1 MSIEQIK
8 HRIGNIAMMCN
19 ENDEEQL
26 EILVALLSLINDIN
40 VESEEEE

>member
-8 HRIGNIAMMCN
+8 HRIGDIAMMCN

-26 EILVALLSLINDIN
+26 DILVALLALINDIN
-40 VESEEEE
+40 VESEG